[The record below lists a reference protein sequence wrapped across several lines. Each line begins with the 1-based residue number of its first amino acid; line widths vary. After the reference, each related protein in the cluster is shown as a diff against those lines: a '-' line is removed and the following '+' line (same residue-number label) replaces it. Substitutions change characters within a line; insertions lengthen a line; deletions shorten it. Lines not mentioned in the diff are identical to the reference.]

1 MGTVVKAA
9 PQRTA
14 AAGCMKC
21 GFCMSVCPV
30 YRVDHMESHV
40 ARGRNMLICMAAEG
54 DRAAEEGLD
63 AVLDTCLLCGRCMA
77 VCPARVPSAEI
88 NVQMRGNRFLRHG
101 PSLAQRL
108 VYRGILNHR
117 HLMACLVE
125 AASMLPG
132 TSREAG
138 QPLRH
143 MADFTAVLS
152 GGISLPRIT
161 RPVLSK
167 RIKDTLRPPP
177 NAVSRGKVAFFA
189 GCAFAYFL
197 SDVGFD
203 TATALTGMGFEVV
216 YPREQTC
223 CGMAVRN
230 AGDVETARRM
240 AARNVEALAG
250 FDQVVTGC
258 ATCGSTLKG
267 YGQWFCEDD
276 PLKAAATALSVKV
289 FDFSEFIVTKGFQP
303 SRGPKQTVRATYHDP
318 CHLKWHQGLSA
329 PPRTILKALN
339 GVDYVEMPGADACC
353 GLGGSFGLKHR
364 SASLAI
370 QARKMA
376 AVRRSGARTL
386 VTACPGCM
394 LQLMDGV
401 RRHHL
406 DVEVVHIS
414 RLVRER
420 T

>member
-1 MGTVVKAA
+1 
-9 PQRTA
+9 
-14 AAGCMKC
+14 MKC

-30 YRVDHMESHV
+30 YRVDHMESHL
-40 ARGRNMLICMAAEG
+40 ARGRNMLICMAAKG
-54 DRAAEEGLD
+54 DLAAEEGLD
-63 AVLDTCLLCGRCMA
+63 KALDTCLLCGRCMA

-88 NVQMRGNRFLRHG
+88 NVQARGDRFQRRR
-101 PSLAQRL
+101 PTLAQRL

-117 HLMACLVE
+117 PLMARLME
-125 AASMLPG
+125 AAAMLPG

-143 MADFTAVLS
+143 MADVASLLS
-152 GGISLPRIT
+152 GGIAIPRIT

-167 RIKDTLRPPP
+167 RIKDTLRP
-177 NAVSRGKVAFFA
+177 AAGTASRGRVAFFA

-197 SDVGFD
+197 SDVGYD
-203 TATALTGMGFEVV
+203 TAKALSGIGFEVV
-216 YPREQTC
+216 YPAEQTC

-230 AGDVETARRM
+230 AGDFETARRM
-240 AARNVEALAG
+240 AARNMEALAG

-267 YGQWFCEDD
+267 YGTWFSEHD
-276 PLKAAATALSVKV
+276 PLKATAVALSGKV
-289 FDFSEFIVTKGFQP
+289 FDFSEFIVNKGFQP
-303 SRGPKQTVRATYHDP
+303 SRGPGQAVRATYHDP
-318 CHLKWHQGLSA
+318 CHLKWHQGLSS

-339 GVDYVEMPGADACC
+339 GVEYVEMPGADACC

-364 SASLAI
+364 STSLAI
-370 QARKMA
+370 QTQKMD
-376 AVRRSGARTL
+376 AVRRSGARTV

-394 LQLMDGV
+394 LQLLDGV